1 MKKFLKCLL
10 FCYTLLICCANA
22 FAQPQSEVAKQWALN
37 KGEQILKILSS
48 KDLEY
53 KYSELD
59 KILYEDIDLDHAAR
73 FVVGRYWRQMSDEQK
88 AKYVPLFKRYTAAL
102 YKSFPLDVPQDS
114 IGYEI
119 IKIQQ
124 NQEFFD
130 VFCSINLTNK
140 EQNTKEKAKINV
152 IFSLTN
158 QNNKIMVRDL
168 KIGESSLLIAYRE
181 RFYKMIH
188 QDNDDEIDWFLEDLE
203 SITEDKEIENQHLLD
218 NK

>member
-22 FAQPQSEVAKQWALN
+22 SAQPQSEVAKQWALN

-168 KIGESSLLIAYRE
+168 KIGESSLLVAYRE

>member
-1 MKKFLKCLL
+1 MKKFLKYLL
-10 FCYTLLICCANA
+10 FYSALLICGVNA
-22 FAQPQSEVAKQWALN
+22 SAQPQSEVAKQWALN

-114 IGYEI
+114 IGYE
-119 IKIQQ
+119 
-124 NQEFFD
+124 
-130 VFCSINLTNK
+130 
-140 EQNTKEKAKINV
+140 
-152 IFSLTN
+152 
-158 QNNKIMVRDL
+158 
-168 KIGESSLLIAYRE
+168 
-181 RFYKMIH
+181 
-188 QDNDDEIDWFLEDLE
+188 
-203 SITEDKEIENQHLLD
+203 
-218 NK
+218 

>member
-1 MKKFLKCLL
+1 ML
-10 FCYTLLICCANA
+10 
-22 FAQPQSEVAKQWALN
+22 V
-37 KGEQILKILSS
+37 
-48 KDLEY
+48 
-53 KYSELD
+53 
-59 KILYEDIDLDHAAR
+59 
-73 FVVGRYWRQMSDEQK
+73 
-88 AKYVPLFKRYTAAL
+88 
-102 YKSFPLDVPQDS
+102 
-114 IGYEI
+114 
-119 IKIQQ
+119 
-124 NQEFFD
+124 FD

-168 KIGESSLLIAYRE
+168 KIGESSLLVAYRE